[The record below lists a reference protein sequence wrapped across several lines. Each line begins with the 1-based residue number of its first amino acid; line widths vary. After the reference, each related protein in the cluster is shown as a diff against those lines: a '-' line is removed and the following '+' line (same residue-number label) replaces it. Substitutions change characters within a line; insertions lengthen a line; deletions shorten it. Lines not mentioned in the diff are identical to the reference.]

1 MNLLKS
7 KIQIPV
13 HSQRVVSRPHLSDM
27 LEKEVIHHRLTLVS
41 APAGFG
47 KTTLLSE
54 WANTTQLPICWFSV
68 DKEEINADRFLRYLL
83 AAWEKI
89 QSEIVE
95 KPVGILLESQKPDVK
110 SVLYAFINAVV
121 DTSPHVIFVL
131 DNYHLLEE
139 ADIHQALSFLL
150 DHAPSN
156 LHFVLTAR
164 GEPPL
169 PLARYRARGE
179 VLELHTD
186 DLRFEYEETKTFL
199 NERMKLDLD
208 TNEIVSLQSQ
218 LEGWIAG
225 LQLAALSMR
234 QEPHGASKQIVSGKH
249 HFIADFLKEEV
260 FAHVPPPKQ
269 QFLLQTSILDH
280 LCASL
285 CDAVTNGENGQTMLE
300 TLEQEGLFLTSLDKK
315 REWFQYHPIFAD
327 FLHEQLIERYPIQT
341 HDLHHHAAQWHLVH
355 NFPEAAFQHGLNGND
370 LEIVTKIFDH
380 YFIPKMLSGEIKL
393 VRRWLDSL
401 PDAWR
406 TNNPTMVFA
415 SASLSLVTGQFDDCI
430 YNLNEVERLA
440 VSSGKEVDRYQA
452 KVAAMRCNIACFQ
465 NNLGLAES
473 FAEVALQTLPED
485 ELNLRAGVYGALG
498 DTYRRNGYWEE
509 AKKAYQKFLGF
520 AQTDAFRIQA
530 VHLYGALADLELRQG
545 HLQNAAKYWRKALAA
560 IQKRE
565 NWGQYPLP
573 LIGWVYIRLAELY
586 YEWNELTKA
595 RDHLSQGLERAE
607 LGGDVQAMLAGYLI
621 AARMKLTEGDAD
633 KTNEYLERA
642 RPHVESAQFPHWSGY
657 FERIQLDLWLARN
670 KLEAA
675 SSWADSKLVD
685 DFSELQTGD
694 KATQLTVIHALV
706 SKRDKESHDR
716 AMVLLKRLLPEV
728 EDEGRMS
735 VQIESLALR
744 AILHWKRGEE
754 ALAMM
759 SLEHALR
766 LAHPEGYIHLFTDL
780 GLPMGRLLQEAHAR
794 KVMPDYVDELL
805 SVFDDMSSTKSTLPA
820 LPEPLTSR
828 EEDILKR
835 MAAGL
840 TNQEIADELII
851 SAETVKKH
859 TSHIYQKLGVH
870 NRTEAAAKARELNL
884 LNQ

>member
-83 AAWEKI
+83 AAWEKT
-89 QSEIVE
+89 QSEIAE
-95 KPVGILLESQKPDVK
+95 KPVGLLLESQKPDVE
-110 SVLYAFINAVV
+110 SVLVAFVNAAI
-121 DTSPHVIFVL
+121 DISQQVIFIL
-131 DNYHLLEE
+131 DDYHLIEE
-139 ADIHQALSFLL
+139 ADIHKALSFLL

-156 LHFVLTAR
+156 LHFVLIAR
-164 GEPPL
+164 GDPPL

-186 DLRFEYEETKTFL
+186 DLRFEYKETKSFL

-208 TNEIVSLQSQ
+208 NNEIESLQTQ

-225 LQLAALSMR
+225 LQLAALSVR
-234 QEPHGASKQIVSGKH
+234 QEPHGASKQIISGKH
-249 HFIADFLKEEV
+249 HFIADFLNEEV
-260 FAHVPPPKQ
+260 FANVPPHTQ
-269 QFLLQTSILDH
+269 QFLLQTSILDR

-285 CDAVTNGENGQTMLE
+285 CDTVTNGKDGQTVLE
-300 TLEQEGLFLTSLDKK
+300 SLEQRDLFLRPLDEK

-327 FLHEQLIERYPIQT
+327 FLHEQLIERFPDQIN
-341 HDLHHHAAQWHLVH
+341 DLHQRAAQWHLVH
-355 NFPEAAFQHGLNGND
+355 DDPEAAFRQALNGHD
-370 LEIVTKIFDH
+370 LEIVAEIFER
-380 YFIPKMLSGEIKL
+380 YFIPKMLGGEIRL
-393 VRRWLDSL
+393 VRSWLDSL
-401 PDAWR
+401 PESWR
-406 TNNPTMVFA
+406 TSDPTIVFA
-415 SASLSLVTGQFDDCI
+415 RASLALITGQFDDCI
-430 YNLNEVERLA
+430 YNLKEVERLA
-440 VSSGKEVDRYQA
+440 ISYDKEVDRYQA

-465 NNLGLAES
+465 NDLERAES

-498 DTYRRNGYWEE
+498 DTYRRNGHWEE
-509 AKKAYQKFLGF
+509 AKESYQKLLDFSD
-520 AQTDAFRIQA
+520 TEAFRVEA

-545 HLQNAAKYWRKALAA
+545 HLQKAAKYWQKALAA
-560 IQKRE
+560 IRKRE

-586 YEWNELTKA
+586 YEWDERSKA
-595 RDHLSQGLERAE
+595 QDHLSQGLERAE
-607 LGGDVQAMLAGYLI
+607 LGGDVQAILAGYLI
-621 AARMKLTEGDAD
+621 AARLKLSEGDTENA
-633 KTNEYLERA
+633 TAYLERT
-642 RPHVESAQFPHWSGY
+642 RPHVPSAQFPHWSGY
-657 FERIQLDLWLARN
+657 FERLQLDLWLVRN
-670 KLEAA
+670 KLDVAA
-675 SSWADSKLVD
+675 SWAGSKLED
-685 DFSELQTGD
+685 PSLESQTGNR
-694 KATQLTVIHALV
+694 ATQLAVIRALV
-706 SKRDKESHDR
+706 NQRDQESLER
-716 AMVLLKRLLPEV
+716 ALTLLEELLSLAE
-728 EDEGRMS
+728 EEGRMG
-735 VQIESLALR
+735 VQIESLALQ
-744 AILHWKRGEE
+744 AILYWKRGEE
-754 ALAMM
+754 ARAMM

-766 LAHPEGYIHLFTDL
+766 LARPEGYIHLFTDL

-794 KVMPDYVDELL
+794 KVMLAYVDALL
-805 SVFDDMSSTKSTLPA
+805 AVYGDVSSSVTVQSNLV
-820 LPEPLTSR
+820 EPLTSR
-828 EEDILKR
+828 EEDILNWLS
-835 MAAGL
+835 AGL

-884 LNQ
+884 LQ